1 MRKWLAR
8 RLLNSRLLKLNALTQ
23 LYAEVNSPEEIA
35 EIQLE
40 RFNAHWEYAWRNV
53 PFYTKWREDNDLPEC
68 IGSIAALSDFPVLT
82 KKMLSDSR
90 ALLEKTPSAIRS
102 TLTGGTSGIST
113 AFPMNG
119 ADAESAWTNT
129 HLGRAWNGI
138 GVGDRLFMIWGHSH
152 LFAGSGAWK
161 KQVERRAKDWAA
173 NIVRVSAYNLSQ
185 QNLDD
190 IAKAILKKRPR
201 YIIGYGS
208 CLLQLCLFLKKNG
221 RNLLAAGVHRV
232 VNTSETISVSD
243 IPLIKEI
250 FGCSV
255 INEYGMAEAGV
266 IGYSRNDLY
275 PVSVFWNDFIVRTHR
290 KRLILTTLGSRCF
303 PLINYDTEDLSDD
316 ITPNSGTL
324 LHLNSL
330 LGKARD
336 EFAIIDQEGKR
347 HEVSVVLF
355 DHIFKQVRP
364 LRSLHYNLAEDGQVC
379 VAYTAENGEIDAAIL
394 RRCYLDGLA
403 KEGINVRPETVS
415 FTWIESPLQTI
426 AGKRVTL
433 TRGTS

>member
-152 LFAGSGAWK
+152 LFGGSGVWR
-161 KQVERRAKDWAA
+161 KQIKRRAKDWAV
-173 NIVRVSAYNLSQ
+173 NISRASAYNLSQ
-185 QNLDD
+185 KNLND
-190 IAKAILKKRPR
+190 IGKEILKSRPY

-208 CLLQLCLFLKKNG
+208 CIVQLCQLVKNNG
-221 RNLLAAGVHRV
+221 CDLLAAGVHRI
-232 VNTSETISVSD
+232 VNTSETLSELDV
-243 IPLIKEI
+243 PLIKEI
-250 FGCSV
+250 FGCSI

-266 IGYSRNDLY
+266 IGYSIDDLY
-275 PVSVFWNDFIVRTHR
+275 PLSVFWNDYIVRTEAD
-290 KRLILTTLGSRCF
+290 KLILTTIGERCF
-303 PLINYDTEDLSDD
+303 PLINYDTEDVCEDP
-316 ITPNSGTL
+316 TPESGAILEINTL
-324 LHLNSL
+324 K
-330 LGKARD
+330 GKARD
-336 EFAIIDQEGKR
+336 VFSMYNDEGCRCK
-347 HEVSVVLF
+347 VSAVLF
-355 DHIFKQVRP
+355 DHILKQVSQF
-364 LRSLHYNLAEDGQVC
+364 RSIHYLIDGEGNLKISYVSGSSTLDVDVIRKHLLERLSEESIDVRSESITF
-379 VAYTAENGEIDAAIL
+379 VEID
-394 RRCYLDGLA
+394 
-403 KEGINVRPETVS
+403 E
-415 FTWIESPLQTI
+415 PLQTI

-433 TRGTS
+433 IRR